1 LTEARVDPVQ
11 SSGRKLGIT
20 RGVLEPVLR
29 WLAEIVAAVIQPF
42 GYFSRPTYPASSDVT
57 AEKGSEDVVEGTQA
71 VVTATEDAVARPTT
85 VKSFTASVT
94 ADPVREIDGSHRVA
108 ANQSPDFSHAAADI
122 TRASDDAR
130 ALGASNVVG
139 NVRISKVNA
148 IENACLVARARQLIT
163 HSEFAEGYNLIKG
176 MQGDEFLTALRMLA
190 GREVMVKK
198 LSDFKEKHKG
208 EKSESV
214 AGLLTR
220 AAEEGDEE
228 AISLLAAGALEGE
241 FENESGSLGDSDTLN
256 ASSAL
261 PINASD

>member
-1 LTEARVDPVQ
+1 M
-11 SSGRKLGIT
+11 
-20 RGVLEPVLR
+20 EPVLR

-42 GYFSRPTYPASSDVT
+42 RFFSRPTYPASSDVT
-57 AEKGSEDVVEGTQA
+57 AEKGSEGVVEGTQA
-71 VVTATEDAVARPTT
+71 VVSATEDAVARPTT

-108 ANQSPDFSHAAADI
+108 ANQSPDFRHAAADI
-122 TRASDDAR
+122 TRASGDAR
-130 ALGASNVVG
+130 ALGA
-139 NVRISKVNA
+139 A

-190 GREVMVKK
+190 RREIMVEK

-214 AGLLTR
+214 AALLTR

-228 AISLLAAGALEGE
+228 AISLLAAGGLEGE
-241 FENESGSLGDSDTLN
+241 FEN
-256 ASSAL
+256 
-261 PINASD
+261 

>member
-1 LTEARVDPVQ
+1 M
-11 SSGRKLGIT
+11 
-20 RGVLEPVLR
+20 EPVLR

-42 GYFSRPTYPASSDVT
+42 RYFSRPTYLASSDIT
-57 AEKGSEDVVEGTQA
+57 GEKGSQGVVEGTQA

-130 ALGASNVVG
+130 ALGA
-139 NVRISKVNA
+139 A

-214 AGLLTR
+214 AALLTR

-241 FENESGSLGDSDTLN
+241 FEN
-256 ASSAL
+256 
-261 PINASD
+261 

>member
-1 LTEARVDPVQ
+1 LTEARTIDPAQ

-20 RGVLEPVLR
+20 RGVMEPVLR

-42 GYFSRPTYPASSDVT
+42 RYFSRPTYPASSDVA
-57 AEKGSEDVVEGTQA
+57 AEKGSEGVVEGTQA

-130 ALGASNVVG
+130 ALGA
-139 NVRISKVNA
+139 A

-198 LSDFKEKHKG
+198 LSDFNEKHKG

-214 AGLLTR
+214 AALLTR

-241 FENESGSLGDSDTLN
+241 FEN
-256 ASSAL
+256 
-261 PINASD
+261 

>member
-1 LTEARVDPVQ
+1 MTVAIDPAQ

-20 RGVLEPVLR
+20 RGVMEPVLR

-42 GYFSRPTYPASSDVT
+42 RYFSRLTYPASSDVT
-57 AEKGSEDVVEGTQA
+57 AEKGSEGVVEGTQA
-71 VVTATEDAVARPTT
+71 VVSATEDAVARPTT

-94 ADPVREIDGSHRVA
+94 ADPVREIDGCHRVA

-122 TRASDDAR
+122 TRAPDDAR
-130 ALGASNVVG
+130 ALGA
-139 NVRISKVNA
+139 A

-190 GREVMVKK
+190 GREVMVER

-208 EKSESV
+208 KKSETV
-214 AGLLTR
+214 AALLTR
-220 AAEEGDEE
+220 AAEEGDQE

-241 FENESGSLGDSDTLN
+241 FEN
-256 ASSAL
+256 
-261 PINASD
+261 

>member
-1 LTEARVDPVQ
+1 LTEARTVDPAQ
-11 SSGRKLGIT
+11 SSGRKLGT
-20 RGVLEPVLR
+20 TSGVMETVLR

-42 GYFSRPTYPASSDVT
+42 RYFSRPTYPASSDVT
-57 AEKGSEDVVEGTQA
+57 AEKGSEGVVEGTQA
-71 VVTATEDAVARPTT
+71 VVTATEDAVARSTT
-85 VKSFTASVT
+85 VKSFSASVT
-94 ADPVREIDGSHRVA
+94 ADPVREIDGSHRAA

-139 NVRISKVNA
+139 NVRITFKVNA

-176 MQGDEFLTALRMLA
+176 MEGDEFLTALRMLA

-214 AGLLTR
+214 AALLTR

-241 FENESGSLGDSDTLN
+241 FEN
-256 ASSAL
+256 
-261 PINASD
+261 

>member
-1 LTEARVDPVQ
+1 M
-11 SSGRKLGIT
+11 
-20 RGVLEPVLR
+20 EPVLR

-42 GYFSRPTYPASSDVT
+42 RYFSRPTYPASSDVT
-57 AEKGSEDVVEGTQA
+57 AEKGSEGVVEGTQA

-108 ANQSPDFSHAAADI
+108 ANQSSEFSHAAADI

-139 NVRISKVNA
+139 NVSKVNA

-190 GREVMVKK
+190 GREVMVKR

-214 AGLLTR
+214 AELLTR
-220 AAEEGDEE
+220 MTEEGDEE
-228 AISLLAAGALEGE
+228 AISWLAAGAFEGE
-241 FENESGSLGDSDTLN
+241 FEN
-256 ASSAL
+256 
-261 PINASD
+261 

>member
-1 LTEARVDPVQ
+1 MTVAIDPAQ

-20 RGVLEPVLR
+20 RGVTEPVLR

-42 GYFSRPTYPASSDVT
+42 RYFSRPTYPASSDIT
-57 AEKGSEDVVEGTQA
+57 AEKGSEGVVEGTQA
-71 VVTATEDAVARPTT
+71 VVSATEDAVARPTT

-122 TRASDDAR
+122 TRASGDAR
-130 ALGASNVVG
+130 ALGA
-139 NVRISKVNA
+139 A

-190 GREVMVKK
+190 GREVMVKR

-214 AGLLTR
+214 AALLTR
-220 AAEEGDEE
+220 AAEEGDQE
-228 AISLLAAGALEGE
+228 AIPCSLRVPWKASLKISPAAQAPP
-241 FENESGSLGDSDTLN
+241 TR
-256 ASSAL
+256 
-261 PINASD
+261 

>member
-1 LTEARVDPVQ
+1 LTEARTIDPAQ

-42 GYFSRPTYPASSDVT
+42 RYFSRPTYPASSDIT
-57 AEKGSEDVVEGTQA
+57 AEKGSEGVAEGTQA

-94 ADPVREIDGSHRVA
+94 ADPVREIDGSHHVA

-130 ALGASNVVG
+130 ALGA
-139 NVRISKVNA
+139 A

-214 AGLLTR
+214 AALLTR

-241 FENESGSLGDSDTLN
+241 FEN
-256 ASSAL
+256 
-261 PINASD
+261 

>member
-1 LTEARVDPVQ
+1 M
-11 SSGRKLGIT
+11 
-20 RGVLEPVLR
+20 EPVLR

-42 GYFSRPTYPASSDVT
+42 RYFSRPTYPASSDIT
-57 AEKGSEDVVEGTQA
+57 AEKGSEGVVEGTQA

-85 VKSFTASVT
+85 VKSFAASVT
-94 ADPVREIDGSHRVA
+94 AHPVREIDASHRVA

-122 TRASDDAR
+122 TRASGDAR
-130 ALGASNVVG
+130 ALGA
-139 NVRISKVNA
+139 A

-214 AGLLTR
+214 AALLTR

-241 FENESGSLGDSDTLN
+241 FEN
-256 ASSAL
+256 
-261 PINASD
+261 

>member
-1 LTEARVDPVQ
+1 MTVAIDPAQ

-20 RGVLEPVLR
+20 RGVMEPVLR

-42 GYFSRPTYPASSDVT
+42 RYFSRPTYPASSDVT
-57 AEKGSEDVVEGTQA
+57 AEKGSEGVVEGTQA

-130 ALGASNVVG
+130 ALGA
-139 NVRISKVNA
+139 A

-214 AGLLTR
+214 AALLTR

-241 FENESGSLGDSDTLN
+241 FEN
-256 ASSAL
+256 
-261 PINASD
+261 

>member
-1 LTEARVDPVQ
+1 MTVAIDPAQ

-20 RGVLEPVLR
+20 RGVMEPVLR

-42 GYFSRPTYPASSDVT
+42 RYFSRPTYPASSDIT
-57 AEKGSEDVVEGTQA
+57 AEKGSEGVVEGTQA

-122 TRASDDAR
+122 TRASGDAR
-130 ALGASNVVG
+130 ALGA
-139 NVRISKVNA
+139 A

-214 AGLLTR
+214 AALLTR

-241 FENESGSLGDSDTLN
+241 FEN
-256 ASSAL
+256 
-261 PINASD
+261 

>member
-1 LTEARVDPVQ
+1 MTVAIDPAQ

-20 RGVLEPVLR
+20 RGVMEPVLR

-42 GYFSRPTYPASSDVT
+42 RYFSRLTYPASSDVT
-57 AEKGSEDVVEGTQA
+57 AEKGSEGVVEGTQA

-85 VKSFTASVT
+85 VKFFTASVT

-130 ALGASNVVG
+130 ALGA
-139 NVRISKVNA
+139 A

-214 AGLLTR
+214 AALLTR

-241 FENESGSLGDSDTLN
+241 FEN
-256 ASSAL
+256 
-261 PINASD
+261 